1 MFSTQAPP
9 SRDTGDNPLSRLP
22 PHLRPGGA
30 RLASSASSPP
40 ASVASSKRFILLSC
54 LVGFTLLLV
63 GREFQVYAD
72 LKIEVAELRDA
83 VGELRSI
90 VSDTRPV
97 ATRREIDD
105 HRTRGTR
112 REVNEAGTLSDAS
125 SVTGAEAQHGTQHC
139 TQHGTRSIPRAT
151 RTEIGGERTSGDLG
165 GLFDMDAAVGG
176 TARVSRSRESPASG
190 AGTSASSSTG
200 LRARDAG
207 RKEAA
212 WASKGSV
219 KDGELPW
226 D

>member
-9 SRDTGDNPLSRLP
+9 PRDTGDNPLSRLP

-72 LKIEVAELRDA
+72 LKVEVAELRDA
-83 VGELRSI
+83 VGELRSM

-97 ATRREIDD
+97 ATRRGIDD
-105 HRTRGTR
+105 DSARGTR
-112 REVNEAGTLSDAS
+112 REAKEVGTQHGAS
-125 SVTGAEAQHGTQHC
+125 SGTQHGTQHG
-139 TQHGTRSIPRAT
+139 TQSMPHAT
-151 RTEIGGERTSGDLG
+151 RTGIGGERTSGVLG
-165 GLFDMDAAVGG
+165 GLFDMDDVMEG
-176 TARVSRSRESPASG
+176 TARRSRSREGPASG
-190 AGTSASSSTG
+190 AGTSASS
-200 LRARDAG
+200 RDAG

-212 WASKGSV
+212 RASKGLV
-219 KDGELPW
+219 RDGELPW